1 MFPTLR
7 KLRQE
12 DQDFKTR
19 LDYRVTNH
27 LKENKN
33 IYIYINH
40 LLKQK

>member
-1 MFPTLR
+1 MFPALR

-19 LDYRVTNH
+19 LDYRVTDH

-33 IYIYINH
+33 KKKPH